1 MKTETTYVTR
11 EQIPLTLAH
20 WYVSN
25 CSRPIGASLAA
36 AAAGSLVPFSAATL
50 APAIPT

>member
-1 MKTETTYVTR
+1 MKAKTMYVTR
-11 EQIPLTLAH
+11 KKMPLTPAH

-25 CSRPIGASLAA
+25 RSRPTGAALAA
-36 AAAGSLVPFSAATL
+36 AAAQSLMPFSAATL

>member
-1 MKTETTYVTR
+1 MKTKTMYVTR
-11 EQIPLTLAH
+11 KKMPLTLAH

-25 CSRPIGASLAA
+25 CSRPIGAALAA
-36 AAAGSLVPFSAATL
+36 AAAQSLMPFSAATL